1 MFRGGCIIIS
11 GCLAV
16 HSDCPPF
23 PTHSASQEHH
33 VPFPLHTVSFVSPLA
48 GASVTALVKELVS
61 IFSRQSQKFREVT
74 GSLSLQR
81 VMKGNGQ
88 SQVPERTVSTSSIL
102 LHLPTGDLVP
112 MTFRN
117 KSILCPFPL
126 PYLLSCLLAN
136 SHLLLA
142 GHNKAS

>member
-1 MFRGGCIIIS
+1 MKCQAWTGWEESGRGGASIS
-11 GCLAV
+11 GRAHHHLRLPSSALRL
-16 HSDCPPF
+16 PPF

-33 VPFPLHTVSFVSPLA
+33 VPVPLHTVSFVSPLA
-48 GASVTALVKELVS
+48 RASVTALVKELVS
-61 IFSRQSQKFREVT
+61 IFSRQSQKFWEVT

-126 PYLLSCLLAN
+126 P
-136 SHLLLA
+136 
-142 GHNKAS
+142 